1 MAAYAG
7 IAGHD
12 HRLPDLSPAGFA
24 ERVDLDRRALAAA
37 RAAVPV
43 DEREQLAQDAFV
55 ERLGLK
61 VEMAEAGITS
71 SQVSVTAGPLQ
82 NVRGILD
89 LMPTEGEEAQ
99 RNIAQRLAAVPAAL
113 EGYQET
119 LRDAAAARTGLRP
132 ATARRG
138 RVPDPPVDGPGR
150 WHRPVPPAGGWPGR
164 RRPAGRRPDPRRG
177 RRQRGVRRARAVH
190 R

>member
-1 MAAYAG
+1 MTAPREVDAIADQYVEDAADLDPAMAAYAG

-12 HRLPDLSPAGFA
+12 HRLPDLSPEGFA
-24 ERVDLDRRALAAA
+24 ERVDVDRRALAAA
-37 RAAVPV
+37 RAAVP
-43 DEREQLAQDAFV
+43 V

-99 RNIAQRLAAVPAAL
+99 RNIALRLAAVPAAL

-119 LRDAAAARTGLRP
+119 LRDAAA
-132 ATARRG
+132 RG
-138 RVPDPPVDGPGR
+138 QVS
-150 WHRPVPPAGGWPGR
+150 AQ
-164 RRPAGRRPDPRRG
+164 
-177 RRQRGVRRARAVH
+177 RQLGEVASQVRRWTAQDGGSDLFHRLSIVPLQLTPLKARWPTT
-190 R
+190 